1 MSEERKTIT
10 TGAEAHDE
18 HALWENTIGAQFS
31 SSLHTFMR
39 LHSWPALCST
49 PAELAEIIADQA
61 EEQAGKPLDRQFL
74 RITTLA
80 LLVQSATT
88 SMQNL
93 VAECSAVCESP
104 IEMAMF
110 FALAIVAREGDRGVT
125 FVLPGGLMGD
135 AEGDLHLTIQPQ
147 AQIGAYRV
155 DFLLTAQLIEEE
167 GRIAVYRKQAAVECD
182 GYEWH
187 DSTKEQAIR
196 DRRRDRD
203 LQIQGFSVFRY
214 AGAEIWVNVFK
225 CAQEVIS
232 FLVDA
237 VEGQRVAASLRGKGP
252 GREGSQQA
260 CAQASG

>member
-93 VAECSAVCESP
+93 VAECAAVCESP
-104 IEMAMF
+104 IEMAMC

-125 FVLPGGLMGD
+125 FTFSDSYLGD
-135 AEGDLHLTIQPQ
+135 AESSLQLIIQPQ

-155 DFLLTAQLIEEE
+155 DFLITAQLIEAEPE
-167 GRIAVYRKQAAVECD
+167 IRVYRKQVVVECD
-182 GYEWH
+182 GFSFH
-187 DSTKEQAIR
+187 D
-196 DRRRDRD
+196 
-203 LQIQGFSVFRY
+203 
-214 AGAEIWVNVFK
+214 
-225 CAQEVIS
+225 
-232 FLVDA
+232 
-237 VEGQRVAASLRGKGP
+237 
-252 GREGSQQA
+252 
-260 CAQASG
+260 